1 MSHDARWREPCVSR
15 DRDSERR
22 WLWRLV
28 RPFEARYSIRSGHL
42 DSKRSSHKGVKYFYA
57 LAFAGAGTL
66 LLLYVYHFA
75 RQGEMPIRGATF
87 ERRTN
92 APAFWL
98 FAILF
103 SLIGLGALA
112 GAVAILRSSL

>member
-1 MSHDARWREPCVSR
+1 MLAVAPGSAYDNAP
-15 DRDSERR
+15 
-22 WLWRLV
+22 
-28 RPFEARYSIRSGHL
+28 SG
-42 DSKRSSHKGVKYFYA
+42 SKWTSATNPIASQIVKYFYA
-57 LAFAGAGTL
+57 LTFAGAGAL

-103 SLIGLGALA
+103 SLAGIGAII
-112 GAVAILRSSL
+112 GAVAILRSDL